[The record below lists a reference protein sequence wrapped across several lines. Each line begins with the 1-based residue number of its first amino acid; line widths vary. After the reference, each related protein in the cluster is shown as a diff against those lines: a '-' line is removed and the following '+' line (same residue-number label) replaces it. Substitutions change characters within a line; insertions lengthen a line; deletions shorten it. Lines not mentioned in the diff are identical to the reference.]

1 MSDELRA
8 KKEDQVR
15 MDEKLASLR
24 KIEYEYIEIK

>member
-8 KKEDQVR
+8 KKEDQVK
-15 MDEKLASLR
+15 MDEKLACSR